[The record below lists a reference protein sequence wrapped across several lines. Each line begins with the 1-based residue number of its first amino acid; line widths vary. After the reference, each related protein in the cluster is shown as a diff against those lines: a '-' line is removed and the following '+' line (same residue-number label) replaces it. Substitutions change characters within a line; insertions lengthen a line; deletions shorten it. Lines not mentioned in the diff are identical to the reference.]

1 MNKIRGDLPLHRSP
15 VFIHFA
21 QTRDFKIRFCNAC
34 FHSLTDGNLPEYYA
48 FIDGINLRLDAI
60 WDEYKRDEVIN
71 LVSLFIYMKIFTC
84 KRKNIPYLE
93 CLSTKTLWWTT
104 LQLPYIL
111 MHRIREITW

>member
-1 MNKIRGDLPLHRSP
+1 MTCHCIGTPFLFILLKLVTLKSGLVMP
-15 VFIHFA
+15 VSNPSLVEICQSIH
-21 QTRDFKIRFCNAC
+21 
-34 FHSLTDGNLPEYYA
+34 A